1 MNDPYSLTNIQHLVP
16 YQMRRIIEDTPVAY
30 VPVGTLEWHGEHLPL
45 GVDSLIAY
53 ALLSRAAAG
62 TGGAVLPPSPVS
74 CGLLKFPFSFDYGQT
89 LLDKTVRKT
98 LDQLC
103 EDGFR
108 FIVVMTGHGPMDQIH
123 IIKAACEDLMA
134 KHSSIQAWALC
145 WFELLVDTDEESI
158 IDHAAKVETSLMQEL
173 WPDLVDISRLSDNPE
188 EYPVGVYGRN
198 PRFTASPDWG
208 RRMVDHI
215 VKRLSIGVSSL
226 LRGSRVDNY
235 SDLRAFIKKH
245 WSKPL
250 QVKGPYRSN
259 RQRTEF
265 EVFNDSTYSRFI
277 SSVVRVEID
286 GKPVPLE
293 AISFKNTSPGEEGHW
308 QQGVRLSRTRG
319 FYIRREQ
326 YGTVRV
332 NGVTL
337 SGNSHSLSMNLQLAG
352 VLDSIIK
359 GMLIR
364 AAHTA

>member
-1 MNDPYSLTNIQHLVP
+1 
-16 YQMRRIIEDTPVAY
+16 
-30 VPVGTLEWHGEHLPL
+30 
-45 GVDSLIAY
+45 
-53 ALLSRAAAG
+53 
-62 TGGAVLPPSPVS
+62 
-74 CGLLKFPFSFDYGQT
+74 
-89 LLDKTVRKT
+89 
-98 LDQLC
+98 
-103 EDGFR
+103 
-108 FIVVMTGHGPMDQIH
+108 MDQIH
-123 IIKAACEDLMA
+123 IVKAVCEDLME
-134 KHSSIQAWALC
+134 KHSCIQAWALS

-173 WPDLVDISRLSDNPE
+173 WPDLVDISRLSDNPD
-188 EYPVGVYGRN
+188 EYPIGVYGLN

-265 EVFNDSTYSRFI
+265 EVFNDSKYSRFI

-352 VLDSIIK
+352 VVDSIIK
-359 GMLIR
+359 GTLIR
-364 AAHTA
+364 AAQTP